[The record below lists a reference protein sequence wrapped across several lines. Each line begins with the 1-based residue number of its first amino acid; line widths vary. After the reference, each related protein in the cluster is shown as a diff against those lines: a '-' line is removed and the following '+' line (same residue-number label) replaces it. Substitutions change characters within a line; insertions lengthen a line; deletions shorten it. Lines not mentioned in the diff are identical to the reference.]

1 MVTSHGPQR
10 CGGWNIGAR
19 PRRRPVQST
28 DGEYWPFM
36 PTSKRVLVVDD
47 DDGVRTAVADVLE
60 LEGYEV
66 ITASNGVEALEQV
79 RTARPD
85 AVVLDLMMP
94 VMDGW
99 TFMEACRQEE
109 LCDGTPVLVMSAYR
123 NLAETAASLG
133 ANACIAKPFDL
144 EVLLGAV

>member
-1 MVTSHGPQR
+1 
-10 CGGWNIGAR
+10 
-19 PRRRPVQST
+19 
-28 DGEYWPFM
+28 M

-99 TFMEACRQEE
+99 TFMEHCRREE
-109 LCDGTPVLVMSAYR
+109 VCAETPVLVMSAYR
-123 NLAETAASLG
+123 NLTETAPNLG
-133 ANACIAKPFDL
+133 AKACIAKPFDL
-144 EVLLGAV
+144 DVLLGAVERLVQRAA

>member
-1 MVTSHGPQR
+1 
-10 CGGWNIGAR
+10 
-19 PRRRPVQST
+19 
-28 DGEYWPFM
+28 M

-99 TFMEACRQEE
+99 TFMEHCRREE
-109 LCDGTPVLVMSAYR
+109 LCAETPVLVMSAYR
-123 NLAETAASLG
+123 NLTETAPNLG
-133 ANACIAKPFDL
+133 AKACIAKPFDL
-144 EVLLGAV
+144 GVLLGAVERLVRRAA

>member
-1 MVTSHGPQR
+1 VL
-10 CGGWNIGAR
+10 A
-19 PRRRPVQST
+19 
-28 DGEYWPFM
+28 
-36 PTSKRVLVVDD
+36 SKRVLVVDD
-47 DDGVRTAVADVLE
+47 DDGIRAAVADVLDF
-60 LEGYEV
+60 EGYEV
-66 ITASNGVEALEQV
+66 IAASNGAEALEQV

-99 TFMEACRQEE
+99 MFMEACRKEE

-123 NLAETAASLG
+123 NLAETAPNLG

-144 EVLLGAV
+144 DVLLGAVERLVHQPR

>member
-1 MVTSHGPQR
+1 
-10 CGGWNIGAR
+10 
-19 PRRRPVQST
+19 
-28 DGEYWPFM
+28 M

-99 TFMEACRQEE
+99 TFMEHCRREE
-109 LCDGTPVLVMSAYR
+109 VCAETPVLVMSAYR
-123 NLAETAASLG
+123 NLTETAPNLG
-133 ANACIAKPFDL
+133 AKACIAKPFDL
-144 EVLLGAV
+144 GVLLGAVERLVRRAA